1 MNTTEAADLAAE
13 LRKAAQDLLL
23 CVNAIVGQE
32 QSLATDLL
40 RHFPGR
46 LELLALRIAPRPQA
60 DMPPDWPQWNASGED
75 HFQALLERQ
84 RWRLQRRS
92 ERSSL

>member
-75 HFQALLERQ
+75 HFQALLERR
-84 RWRLQRRS
+84 RWRLQCRS
-92 ERSSL
+92 ERRAL

>member
-92 ERSSL
+92 ERRAL

>member
-40 RHFPGR
+40 RYFPGR

-60 DMPPDWPQWNASGED
+60 DMLPDWPQWNASGED

-84 RWRLQRRS
+84 RWRLQCRS
-92 ERSSL
+92 ERRAL

>member
-1 MNTTEAADLAAE
+1 MNTTEAAELAAE

-23 CVNAIVGQE
+23 CVNTIVDQE
-32 QSLATDLL
+32 QSLAADLL

-46 LELLALRIAPRPQA
+46 LELLALRMAPRPLR
-60 DMPPDWPQWNASGED
+60 DLPPEWPQWNVPGEK

-84 RWRLQRRS
+84 RWWLQRRS
-92 ERSSL
+92 ERRTM

>member
-1 MNTTEAADLAAE
+1 MNTTEAAELAAE

-23 CVNAIVGQE
+23 CVNVIVGQE
-32 QSLATDLL
+32 QSLAADLL

-46 LELLALRIAPRPQA
+46 LELLALRMAPHPEP
-60 DMPPDWPQWNASGED
+60 DLPPEWPQWNAPGEAR
-75 HFQALLERQ
+75 FQALLERQ
-84 RWRLQRRS
+84 QWRLQRRS

>member
-1 MNTTEAADLAAE
+1 MNSAEAAELATE

-32 QSLATDLL
+32 QSLAADLL

-46 LELLALRIAPRPQA
+46 LELLALRVAPRPRP
-60 DMPPDWPQWNASGED
+60 DLPPDWPQWDAPSET
-75 HFQALLERQ
+75 HFEALLERQ
-84 RWRLQRRS
+84 QWWLQRRS
-92 ERSSL
+92 ERNSL

>member
-1 MNTTEAADLAAE
+1 MNPAEAAELATE
-13 LRKAAQDLLL
+13 LRKAAQDLQL

-32 QSLATDLL
+32 ESLAADLL

-46 LELLALRIAPRPQA
+46 LELLALRMAPRPQS
-60 DMPPDWPQWNASGED
+60 DLPPEWPKWNAPGEE

-84 RWRLQRRS
+84 RWWLQRRS
-92 ERSSL
+92 ERNSL

>member
-1 MNTTEAADLAAE
+1 MNTTEATELAAE
-13 LRKAAQDLLL
+13 LRKVARDLLL

-32 QSLATDLL
+32 QSLAADLL

-46 LELLALRIAPRPQA
+46 LELLALRVASRPEP
-60 DMPPDWPQWNASGED
+60 DLPPEWPQWNASVED

>member
-1 MNTTEAADLAAE
+1 MNTSEVAKLAAE

-23 CVNAIVGQE
+23 CVNTIVGQE
-32 QSLATDLL
+32 QSLAADLL

-46 LELLALRIAPRPQA
+46 LELLALRMAQRPEP
-60 DMPPDWPQWNASGED
+60 DLPPEWPQWNAPGED

-92 ERSSL
+92 ERGSL